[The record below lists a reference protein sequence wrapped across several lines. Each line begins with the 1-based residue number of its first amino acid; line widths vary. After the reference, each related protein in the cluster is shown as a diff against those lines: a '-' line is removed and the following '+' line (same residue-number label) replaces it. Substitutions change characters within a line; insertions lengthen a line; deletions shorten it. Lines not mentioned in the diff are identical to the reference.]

1 MTEPLLRFGES
12 PPPPTLGPGGPLTV
26 DQYTELAGAG
36 AIDTVICAV
45 PDPYGRLMGKRLTPR
60 SFRALALDGSG
71 VRASA
76 YLFATDVEME
86 PMNLPVANAANGWAD
101 FRMVPDLPT
110 MRRVPWEPH
119 AVLVVCDAYE
129 EKSDQL
135 LAVAPRSILKAQ
147 LARAADY
154 GLEFRFASELEFY
167 LATTQHAGADGAA
180 IEDIARTSRHRMD
193 YSILQSAQDEW
204 FIRLLRNGLDRFGIP
219 VESSKTE
226 WGLGQQEITIDHA
239 PALQMAD
246 HHALFKHSVK
256 QLAAAAG
263 MTASFMAKPG
273 MQEVG
278 SSCHIHASLWSRA
291 TGDPLDWDP
300 AAPEHLSERFGQFV
314 AGQISCAR
322 ELGLLWAP
330 TVNSYKRYIPNAFA
344 GTALVVGLDNRSC
357 GFRIVGEGPSFRVEN
372 RIPGADV
379 NPYHAYAA
387 TIAAGLHGIDQ
398 RLPAPDIY
406 RGDAYSDPSLEC
418 MTTTMHESIR
428 RFRDSSLARKAFG
441 DEAHSHLAAFS
452 AAELA
457 QFEHATVT
465 DWEVSRYFG
474 RI

>member
-1 MTEPLLRFGES
+1 MTPL
-12 PPPPTLGPGGPLTV
+12 TLGPGGLLTV
-26 DQYTELAGAG
+26 DQYTELADDG

-60 SFRALALDGSG
+60 SFRALALDGDG

-76 YLFATDVEME
+76 YLFATDVDME
-86 PMNLPVANAANGWAD
+86 PMNLPIANAANGWAD

-110 MRRVPWEPH
+110 MRRAPWEPN
-119 AVLVVCDAYE
+119 AVMVLCDAYE
-129 EKSDQL
+129 EKSDRL
-135 LAVAPRSILKAQ
+135 LAVAPRSILRAQ
-147 LARAADY
+147 LDRAAGYD
-154 GLEFRFASELEFY
+154 LEFHFASELEFY
-167 LATTQHAGADGAA
+167 LATTEHAGADGAA

-246 HHALFKHSVK
+246 YHALFKHSVK

-273 MQEVG
+273 AGEVG
-278 SSCHIHASLWSRA
+278 SSCHIHASLWSVS
-291 TGDPLDWDP
+291 TGDPIDWDP

-314 AGQISCAR
+314 AGQIAGAR

-344 GTALVVGLDNRSC
+344 GTSLVVGLDNRSC
-357 GFRIVGEGPSFRVEN
+357 GFRLVGDGPSFRVEN

-387 TIAAGLHGIDQ
+387 TIVAGLAGIDH

-406 RGDAYSDPSLEC
+406 RGDAYSDPSLEG

-428 RFRDSSLARKAFG
+428 QFRASSLARKAFG
-441 DEAHSHLAAFS
+441 DETHSHLAAFS

-457 QFEHATVT
+457 QFEHGCVT

>member
-26 DQYTELAGAG
+26 DQYTELAGDG

>member
-1 MTEPLLRFGES
+1 
-12 PPPPTLGPGGPLTV
+12 
-26 DQYTELAGAG
+26 
-36 AIDTVICAV
+36 
-45 PDPYGRLMGKRLTPR
+45 
-60 SFRALALDGSG
+60 
-71 VRASA
+71 
-76 YLFATDVEME
+76 
-86 PMNLPVANAANGWAD
+86 
-101 FRMVPDLPT
+101 
-110 MRRVPWEPH
+110 
-119 AVLVVCDAYE
+119 
-129 EKSDQL
+129 
-135 LAVAPRSILKAQ
+135 
-147 LARAADY
+147 
-154 GLEFRFASELEFY
+154 
-167 LATTQHAGADGAA
+167 
-180 IEDIARTSRHRMD
+180 
-193 YSILQSAQDEW
+193 
-204 FIRLLRNGLDRFGIP
+204 
-219 VESSKTE
+219 
-226 WGLGQQEITIDHA
+226 
-239 PALQMAD
+239 
-246 HHALFKHSVK
+246 
-256 QLAAAAG
+256 

-273 MQEVG
+273 AGEVG
-278 SSCHIHASLWSRA
+278 SSCHIHASLWSST

-357 GFRIVGEGPSFRVEN
+357 GFRLVGEGPAFRVEN

-387 TIAAGLHGIDQ
+387 TIAAGLNGIDHQ
-398 RLPAPDIY
+398 LPAPDIY

-418 MTTTMHESIR
+418 MTTTMHESILQ
-428 RFRDSSLARKAFG
+428 FRHSSLARKAFG